1 MKKKKLKIDAEMNA
15 FEASLSRSIDQ
26 MQGGEHDAV
35 HIPGQIAAR
44 REGRSV
50 GRPLGSI
57 KSAPKVATTI
67 RLSPEVSAVFRAT
80 GNGWQTRIDTALK
93 DWLRTHSST

>member
-35 HIPGQIAAR
+35 RTPG
-44 REGRSV
+44 
-50 GRPLGSI
+50 
-57 KSAPKVATTI
+57 
-67 RLSPEVSAVFRAT
+67 
-80 GNGWQTRIDTALK
+80 
-93 DWLRTHSST
+93 